1 MIKEIIMPRMENKNK
16 NLLNSGTLKQSTSSE
31 KFEKFTIDNS
41 TFDLKRVDFNFV
53 KKSLTPIIFDTN
65 FLFVTFEFRLDIIFQ
80 LENLVG
86 KNYNLFIY
94 EGTIEELKAVERKGD
109 KNKKFL
115 PLIVKMLN
123 IYNFKIIKS
132 DIAYIDEQIL
142 SNVDDNVIIATNDK
156 ELRQKLQKKYCQKV
170 MYMRQKSYLEIA

>member
-1 MIKEIIMPRMENKNK
+1 MVSKTYILKELSKLSKLHTKSYRKDEQHFYSKLALIECCGWIEQNMD
-16 NLLNSGTLKQSTSSE
+16 NLV
-31 KFEKFTIDNS
+31 FC
-41 TFDLKRVDFNFV
+41 V
-53 KKSLTPIIFDTN
+53 KKFIKKSDN
-65 FLFVTFEFRLDIIFQ
+65 QTFF
-80 LENLVG
+80 ENLVG